1 MSFRFAGRHFFMLV
15 TRLQQN
21 FQERNMYKELYLQ
34 IILFT
39 QEDVVRTSGES
50 DWVDEN
56 VDDNGWT

>member
-1 MSFRFAGRHFFMLV
+1 
-15 TRLQQN
+15 
-21 FQERNMYKELYLQ
+21 MYKELYLQ

>member
-15 TRLQQN
+15 IRLQQN